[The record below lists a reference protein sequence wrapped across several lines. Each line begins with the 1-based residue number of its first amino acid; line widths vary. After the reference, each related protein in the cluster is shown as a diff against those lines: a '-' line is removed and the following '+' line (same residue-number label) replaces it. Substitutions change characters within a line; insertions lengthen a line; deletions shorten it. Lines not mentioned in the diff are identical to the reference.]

1 MSARVRKVNESDLTP
16 EQRSRVDAA
25 RTKLR
30 DPAKRAEEKSIRER
44 FQAERP
50 TLDVL
55 VASGKYD
62 GPFPHGDFLAL
73 MDAVVALKLRRER
86 LGLSLAEV
94 SKRTGIDTGMLSR
107 LENGKITN
115 PTITTLMRF
124 ADALGATVRLVIE

>member
-1 MSARVRKVNESDLTP
+1 MCARVRKVNEPDLTP
-16 EQRSRVDAA
+16 EQRSRVKAA
-25 RTKLR
+25 RTKLSDLALR
-30 DPAKRAEEKSIRER
+30 VEETSIRGR

-50 TLDVL
+50 TLDAL
-55 VASGKYD
+55 VASGKND
-62 GPFPHGDFLAL
+62 GPFLHGDFLAL
-73 MDAVVALKLRRER
+73 MDALVALKLRRER

-124 ADALGATVRLVIE
+124 ADALGATVKLVIE